1 MDLIVDACNVVRTT
15 TYFMPFMLS
24 SRPLPDLVDK
34 RVEVFEIS
42 EKDFV
47 NSKGRKL
54 RLSFAATE

>member
-1 MDLIVDACNVVRTT
+1 
-15 TYFMPFMLS
+15 MPFMLS

-34 RVEVFEIS
+34 RVEVFEIN

-54 RLSFAATE
+54 ELSFVATDEDGLKRSS

>member
-1 MDLIVDACNVVRTT
+1 MRTT

-54 RLSFAATE
+54 ELSFVATDEDGLKRSS

>member
-1 MDLIVDACNVVRTT
+1 
-15 TYFMPFMLS
+15 MPFILS

-34 RVEVFEIS
+34 RVEVFEIN

-54 RLSFAATE
+54 ELSLAAPSDEERLKRSS

>member
-1 MDLIVDACNVVRTT
+1 MPVT

-24 SRPLPDLVDK
+24 SRPVPDLVDK

-54 RLSFAATE
+54 ELSFPATGERLKRTS

>member
-1 MDLIVDACNVVRTT
+1 MPVT

-47 NSKGRKL
+47 NSKGRKFE
-54 RLSFAATE
+54 LSFPATGERLKRTS